1 LGYATGMPDWLQNPQ
16 ASYVLAA
23 YGAAA
28 LALFGLLLF
37 SWRAWRC
44 RQTEWRRVQEKRTNK
59 S

>member
-1 LGYATGMPDWLQNPQ
+1 MPDWLHNRE

-23 YGAAA
+23 YSAAA
-28 LALFGLLLF
+28 IALLGLLLF

-44 RQTEWRRVQEKRTNK
+44 RQGEWRRLQNKRAKK